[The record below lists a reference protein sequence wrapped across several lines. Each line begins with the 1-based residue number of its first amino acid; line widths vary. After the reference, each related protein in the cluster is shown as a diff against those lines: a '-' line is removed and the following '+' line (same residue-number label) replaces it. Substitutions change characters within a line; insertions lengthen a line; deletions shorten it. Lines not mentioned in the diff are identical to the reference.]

1 MGRGARPRTV
11 AVVTQGESFGRLT
24 AMADESA
31 FRVLCRCVCGVE
43 KSISVYQL
51 RSGRT
56 QSCGCLRKE
65 RATAAVVTHGQ
76 FRGGRRR
83 AASGTYSSWQSMVNR
98 CTNPTN
104 KNFKEYGGRGIT
116 VCDRWRGRDGYSNFV
131 EDMGERPDGMSIERV
146 ENSSGYEKSNCR
158 WATPLEQA
166 QNRRPWG
173 SSRHA

>member
-1 MGRGARPRTV
+1 
-11 AVVTQGESFGRLT
+11 
-24 AMADESA
+24 
-31 FRVLCRCVCGVE
+31 
-43 KSISVYQL
+43 
-51 RSGRT
+51 
-56 QSCGCLRKE
+56 
-65 RATAAVVTHGQ
+65 VTHGQ

>member
-65 RATAAVVTHGQ
+65 RATAAVVTHG
-76 FRGGRRR
+76 
-83 AASGTYSSWQSMVNR
+83 QSMVNR